1 MAQISPSHPNP
12 THTHVRAWHDLLIYT
27 SIIPVSHTYPIFC
40 YIPDALFR
48 ASFIFQSRG
57 IWSWLWN
64 NTSSYHKT
72 ASIFQQCVL
81 TIQFHNSF
89 TSKLDHPPMS
99 ASWIKQRVSR
109 CFEFD
114 VVKLMSQIRTAVTIV
129 LQKTRFGL
137 DIHILLQESST
148 INFWL
153 KSLYVFLNMLCQT
166 AWMIQG
172 VWLRESIDIA
182 MIALK
187 QFHVAKTY
195 QSDWGMAAGTVFRWT
210 TGAWASHSLWCSM
223 ATFLGRTLH
232 SFHSFYSFHL
242 HFVFCNSF
250 HAPSFSLQWHRDVTM
265 WWCDVCNVD
274 TRSLRP
280 C

>member
-12 THTHVRAWHDLLIYT
+12 THTHTHVRAWHDLLIYT
-27 SIIPVSHTYPIFC
+27 SIMPVSHTYPIFC

-64 NTSSYHKT
+64 NTSSYHKI

-129 LQKTRFGL
+129 TLYTTSISWKVSEFFFVAQLGGKLPTRS
-137 DIHILLQESST
+137 DRKK
-148 INFWL
+148 L
-153 KSLYVFLNMLCQT
+153 KNWWASKQVQQTFLN
-166 AWMIQG
+166 
-172 VWLRESIDIA
+172 
-182 MIALK
+182 
-187 QFHVAKTY
+187 
-195 QSDWGMAAGTVFRWT
+195 
-210 TGAWASHSLWCSM
+210 
-223 ATFLGRTLH
+223 FLAITCRGH
-232 SFHSFYSFHL
+232 
-242 HFVFCNSF
+242 
-250 HAPSFSLQWHRDVTM
+250 
-265 WWCDVCNVD
+265 
-274 TRSLRP
+274 
-280 C
+280 